1 MSERIVCWFSCGAAS
16 AVATK
21 MAIQLNAGK
30 KELVVA
36 RCYIKEE
43 HPDNDR
49 FAKQC
54 EEWFG
59 VPIINLKDEKHDG
72 SIYNVFVANKY
83 IAGIAGAPCTRILK
97 KRVRESFQKPND
109 IHVFGYTAEEQSRA
123 DRFIDA
129 NNDVKLWSVLI
140 DNNLTHDD
148 CLALVKRAGI
158 ELPEMYKL
166 GYRNNN
172 CIGCVKGGAG
182 YWNKIRVDFPDVFDR
197 IAKLER
203 QIGASICKEKGQRIY
218 LDEMQST
225 TGNYKT
231 EPEVECG
238 IFCEMAER
246 QINT

>member
-21 MAIQLNAGK
+21 MAIQLNNGK

-54 EEWFG
+54 QEWFG
-59 VPIINLKDEKHDG
+59 VPIVNLKDEKHDG
-72 SIYNVFVANKY
+72 SIYNVFIANKY

-97 KRVRESFQKPND
+97 KRVRESFQRPND
-109 IHVFGYTAEEQSRA
+109 IHVFGYTVEEQNRA

-129 NNDVKLWSVLI
+129 NNDVNLWSVLI

-148 CLALVKRAGI
+148 CLAIVKRAGI

-182 YWNKIRVDFPDVFDR
+182 YWNKIRVDFPETFDR
-197 IAKLER
+197 MAKLER

-218 LDEMQST
+218 LDEMNPT
-225 TGNYKT
+225 TGNYKS

-246 QINT
+246 QIKS